1 MNRICLAVW
10 CGVLLG
16 GCASQPP
23 RWAGKMWQ
31 TQNRLYFTGTS
42 SSCQTVSC
50 AYENAYQQALGAIV
64 QYLNSQISVHAI
76 GRLDNQGSELE
87 VKTEIITRQIELEK
101 VKVEEFNC
109 LERGKKQV
117 CFMLVSIGNKELR
130 VAEQKLKDQQEKM
143 ARRKQMI
150 FQVKGEESLVPVLQS
165 RLRANGFQTG
175 KNGKIIQIYRIKTI
189 CAESQLQ
196 SVWVNTTLISVQFEH
211 KKVDFSAKGYGLS
224 CDQAYDETIEEV
236 VRQIVNWIEENI

>member
-31 TQNRLYFTGTS
+31 TQNRLYFTGAS

-64 QYLNSQISVHAI
+64 QYLNSQISVHTI

-109 LERGKKQV
+109 LERGK
-117 CFMLVSIGNKELR
+117 
-130 VAEQKLKDQQEKM
+130 
-143 ARRKQMI
+143 
-150 FQVKGEESLVPVLQS
+150 
-165 RLRANGFQTG
+165 
-175 KNGKIIQIYRIKTI
+175 
-189 CAESQLQ
+189 
-196 SVWVNTTLISVQFEH
+196 
-211 KKVDFSAKGYGLS
+211 
-224 CDQAYDETIEEV
+224 
-236 VRQIVNWIEENI
+236 

>member
-1 MNRICLAVW
+1 M
-10 CGVLLG
+10 
-16 GCASQPP
+16 
-23 RWAGKMWQ
+23 
-31 TQNRLYFTGTS
+31 
-42 SSCQTVSC
+42 
-50 AYENAYQQALGAIV
+50 
-64 QYLNSQISVHAI
+64 
-76 GRLDNQGSELE
+76 
-87 VKTEIITRQIELEK
+87 
-101 VKVEEFNC
+101 
-109 LERGKKQV
+109 
-117 CFMLVSIGNKELR
+117 
-130 VAEQKLKDQQEKM
+130 AEQKIKDQQEKM